1 MSSDAEPPIS
11 SLPLSEQTDAIW
23 RQVEANEHAAARL
36 FWPSPIIERLL
47 WQVCGA
53 WETVI
58 EEVRFFRYV
67 IAENPPTEP
76 PFVHPDG
83 DNVARDLR
91 RIARWLNIRLPS
103 ETEWTAECKRA
114 KAMRDDLGHMLHFTD
129 ISGETPSQSVTIRRV
144 PYREPDEMRVE
155 KGSVGRWDHETQT
168 YVPER
173 ETGWAFHNRK
183 TVTITEGEA
192 REVLAGLK
200 YVNDCIFALR
210 KFGMQFAVYGDSNK
224 IGDVLGIL
232 PWWLDDWGPRPGED
246 GWTVPTMR
254 QLRVIPQHDYIETL
268 PESQRPVV

>member
-11 SLPLSEQTDAIW
+11 SLPLSEQPDAIW
-23 RQVEANEHAAARL
+23 RQVQANERAAARL

-67 IAENPPTEP
+67 IEENPPTEP
-76 PFVHPDG
+76 PFVYPDG

-114 KAMRDDLGHMLHFTD
+114 KAMRDDLGHMLHFTS
-129 ISGETPSQSVTIRRV
+129 ISGETPNQSVTIRRV
-144 PYREPDEMRVE
+144 PYREPDEMRID
-155 KGSVGRWDHETQT
+155 S
-168 YVPER
+168 
-173 ETGWAFHNRK
+173 GWAMHNRK
-183 TVTITEGEA
+183 TVTITEAEA
-192 REVLAGLK
+192 GEVLAGLK
-200 YVNDCIFALR
+200 YVNDSIFALR
-210 KFGMQFAVYGDSNK
+210 KFGMEFSTDPDNDG
-224 IGDVLGIL
+224 IRDVLGIL
-232 PWWLDDWGPRPGED
+232 PWWLDDWGPRPGEE

-254 QLRVIPQHDYIETL
+254 QLRVLPQHDYIETL
-268 PESQRPVV
+268 PESQRPQP